1 MRISTLLKKIIIATK
16 KNQSIIPSHD
26 ECIIFG
32 SGPSLDK
39 LDGNS
44 TFLEGKDL
52 IGCNFI
58 HQHQSLAEKSFKFFS
73 MVDRDYTRQV
83 NRAYFQSIDSEHF
96 LVSTK
101 NAFLLDCWCL
111 KQKNIHMIPT
121 KTFGSA
127 IENDLVVSGK
137 ELVTGNSLPFLI
149 QCAAFL
155 AGYKTIYL
163 YGVDHFSMDSF
174 DNSKDH
180 NFNKYHG
187 RKVKNLAM
195 TRDKLLYINRLYD
208 FVAGLCEQ
216 ESVKVLNLT
225 PDSKLEAFKK
235 INIDGLVTLPSD

>member
-1 MRISTLLKKIIIATK
+1 MHINTLLKKIISATK
-16 KNQSIIPSHD
+16 KNKSISPSHD

-39 LDGNS
+39 LDGDS
-44 TFLEGKDL
+44 TFLNEKDL
-52 IGCNFI
+52 IGCNFV
-58 HQHQSLAEKSFKFFS
+58 HQHQSLAGKSFKFFS

-83 NRAYFQSIDSEHF
+83 NRAYFQNIDSEHF

-101 NAFLLDCWCL
+101 NAYLLDCWCL
-111 KQKNIHMIPT
+111 AQKNIHMIPT
-121 KTFGSA
+121 KTFGPG
-127 IENDLVVSGK
+127 IENDLIISGK

-163 YGVDHFSMDSF
+163 YGVDHFSMDCF
-174 DNSKDH
+174 DDSKDH
-180 NFNKYHG
+180 NFNEYHG

-195 TRDKLLYINRLYD
+195 SRDKLLYINELYS
-208 FVAGLCEQ
+208 FVAKLCEQ

-225 PDSKLEAFKK
+225 PNSKLEVFKK
-235 INIDGLVTLPSD
+235 INIDGLVTSSSD